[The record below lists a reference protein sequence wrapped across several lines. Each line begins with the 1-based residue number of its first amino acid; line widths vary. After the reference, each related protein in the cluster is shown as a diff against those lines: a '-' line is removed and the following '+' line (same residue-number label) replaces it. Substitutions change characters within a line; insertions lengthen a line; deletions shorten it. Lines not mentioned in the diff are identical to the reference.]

1 MAAAGVLIVEDDEDA
16 RDLFNLLLRGNGYE
30 TSYAADAYG
39 AIAIARKDAPD
50 AILLD
55 FNLPGGSALVVLE
68 RLRRVASLAAVP
80 VIIVTAGEANLLE
93 APARPA
99 GAIGFLQEPFEP
111 RQLLTLL
118 EQAIAWPM
126 HLGTGSGG
134 SVFRSAPPTQAG
146 AQPSSE

>member
-80 VIIVTAGEANLLE
+80 VIIVTAARRTSSRRPR
-93 APARPA
+93 AQPARSASSRSRSSP
-99 GAIGFLQEPFEP
+99 
-111 RQLLTLL
+111 
-118 EQAIAWPM
+118 
-126 HLGTGSGG
+126 GSC
-134 SVFRSAPPTQAG
+134 
-146 AQPSSE
+146 